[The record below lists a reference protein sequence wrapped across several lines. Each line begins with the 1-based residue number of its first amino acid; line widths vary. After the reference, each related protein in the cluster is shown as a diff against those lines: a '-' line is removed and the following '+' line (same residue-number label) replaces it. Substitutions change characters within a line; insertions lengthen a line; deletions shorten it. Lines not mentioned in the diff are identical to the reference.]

1 MVTKIDALKPLLST
15 FLYALV
21 TYFVHQIIFY
31 LFGFTKIETQF
42 QYSNT
47 FLFGLFTFLSMLI
60 IALLLLVKTK
70 YFDSI
75 GYAFMALTS
84 LKIGLLLFWARPI
97 LKSTLAIAK
106 FEKGNFFILFA
117 VFLAI
122 ETVVAIRIL
131 NNKQ

>member
-31 LFGFTKIETQF
+31 LFGITKIETQF

-75 GYAFMALTS
+75 GYAFMSLTS

-122 ETVVAIRIL
+122 ETIVAIRIL
-131 NNKQ
+131 NNK

>member
-1 MVTKIDALKPLLST
+1 MIKIDALKPLLST
-15 FLYALV
+15 FLYALI
-21 TYFVHQIIFY
+21 TYFVYQIIFY
-31 LFGFTKIETQF
+31 LFGFTKVETQLK
-42 QYSNT
+42 YSIT

-122 ETVVAIRIL
+122 ETIVAIRIL

>member
-1 MVTKIDALKPLLST
+1 MIKFDQIKPVLST
-15 FLYALV
+15 FLYALI
-21 TYFVHQIIFY
+21 TYIVYQIIFY
-31 LFGFTKIETQF
+31 LFGFNKIAIQF
-42 QYSNT
+42 QYSIT

-122 ETVVAIRIL
+122 ETIVAIRIL

>member
-1 MVTKIDALKPLLST
+1 MTKFDKLKPVLST
-15 FLYALV
+15 FLYALI
-21 TYFVHQIIFY
+21 TYIVYQIIFY
-31 LFGFTKIETQF
+31 LFGFNKIAIQF

-122 ETVVAIRIL
+122 ETIVAIRIL